1 MTLNEEVAKQNI
13 EDIGVNLPGVV
24 VESSYSVEDDELII
38 TKGKAGVKIDTEKL
52 LNEIK
57 ERLNDVNLKEEIIEI
72 PVLNKEPESIDID
85 KIHEEI
91 YTEAKDAYYTKN
103 PFAVYPYPLQH
114 FIIPVI
120 FVLVLLCASLN
131 ELNLLITIEDFM
143 SI

>member
-1 MTLNEEVAKQNI
+1 MIFYIHCYVKKNINVDMTLNEEVAKQNI

-91 YTEAKDAYYTKN
+91 YTEAKDAYYTKI
-103 PFAVYPYPLQH
+103 H
-114 FIIPVI
+114 
-120 FVLVLLCASLN
+120 LLY
-131 ELNLLITIEDFM
+131 IQK
-143 SI
+143 